1 MRNSRLLHIN
11 EPETGK
17 FQFGNMPLFRL
28 GFRPFYL
35 LAALFAAISIPLWLA
50 SYTGHLPG
58 MQSLD
63 LNWHMHEMVFGFALA
78 VIIGFLMTAARNWTG
93 LWTLRGW
100 PLAGLALL
108 WLAGRLAMLCL
119 PAPAAAVI
127 DLAFIPLA
135 AWPLYAVIKKSGNTR
150 NMPLLGLLALLFLAN
165 VFFHASRL
173 EYLPLSP
180 FTSIQAA
187 ILLIVILETVMAGRV
202 IPGFTANA
210 IPGVAPRTSPLLNK
224 LALILLVLAA
234 LGWVLQLPASVAAVF
249 SFSATIAQALRL
261 WRWRSWKTGRHPLLW
276 ILHLSYGWI
285 VIGLFLLGMA
295 ELGFIAASTAFH
307 ALAVGS
313 MSGLILGM
321 ITRTALGHTG
331 RLLKVDYREIT
342 MYLLLQVGILARI
355 CANIPFAQ
363 HRNMVLFL
371 AMICWSSAFLL
382 YLAVYVPYLCHAR
395 LDGREG

>member
-1 MRNSRLLHIN
+1 MRNSHLLHIN

-17 FQFGNMPLFRL
+17 YQFEKMPLFRL
-28 GFRPFYL
+28 AFRPFYL
-35 LAALFAAISIPLWLA
+35 LAALFAAIGIPLWLA
-50 SYTGHLPG
+50 GYTGHLPS
-58 MQSLD
+58 MPSLD

-78 VIIGFLMTAARNWTG
+78 VIIGFLMTAARNWSG
-93 LWTLRGW
+93 LWTPRGW

-108 WLAGRLAMLCL
+108 WLAGRLAMICL
-119 PAPAAAVI
+119 SALTAAVL

-173 EYLPLSP
+173 GYLPFSPLS
-180 FTSIQAA
+180 SIQAA
-187 ILLIVILETVMAGRV
+187 ILFIVILETVMAGRV

-210 IPGVAPRTSPLLNK
+210 IPGVVPRTSPLLNK
-224 LALILLVLAA
+224 LALILLALAS

-249 SFSATIAQALRL
+249 SFSAAITQAVRL
-261 WRWRSWKTGRHPLLW
+261 WGWKSWKTSRHPLLW

-285 VIGLFLLGMA
+285 VIGLFLVGMA
-295 ELGFIAASTAFH
+295 ELGLIAASTAFH

-342 MYLLLQVGILARI
+342 MYLLLQIGILARI

-363 HRNMVLFL
+363 HRNMALFL

-382 YLAVYVPYLCHAR
+382 YLVVYVPYLCHAR